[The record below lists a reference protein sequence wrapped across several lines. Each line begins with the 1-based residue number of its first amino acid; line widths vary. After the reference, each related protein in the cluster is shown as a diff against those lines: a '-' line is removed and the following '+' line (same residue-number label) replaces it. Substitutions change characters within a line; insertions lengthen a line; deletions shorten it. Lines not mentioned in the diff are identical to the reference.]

1 MDTLTRT
8 EVGDTDTVESVHR
21 SIQRTLE
28 RIDRTDLNDQEYR
41 NLEAFQTAVDIFH
54 RRISTVPDNNEIR
67 ERKIEAKIEEVSEEK
82 PRQESTSSSRFSI
95 KKAPTKGWEKVKEKL
110 VVKLSSDKY
119 AGCED
124 SEKTMETFVDDNEEP
139 VETVQS
145 LEGRFHEVVQQVVAE
160 KKKPKVS
167 NRFSIKSVSDVPDKT
182 TTTGKI
188 NELVSEMVIKPVSS
202 CG

>member
-1 MDTLTRT
+1 M
-8 EVGDTDTVESVHR
+8 
-21 SIQRTLE
+21 
-28 RIDRTDLNDQEYR
+28 
-41 NLEAFQTAVDIFH
+41 
-54 RRISTVPDNNEIR
+54 
-67 ERKIEAKIEEVSEEK
+67 
-82 PRQESTSSSRFSI
+82 
-95 KKAPTKGWEKVKEKL
+95 
-110 VVKLSSDKY
+110 VKLSSDKY

-124 SEKTMETFVDDNEEP
+124 SEKTMETFVDDNEEL

-188 NELVSEMVIKPVSS
+188 NELVSEMVIKPVSW